1 MKTLK
6 WIPSQLILALGLVI
20 AAQSVQADDFR
31 MAVVDMQKA
40 LQTVEAGKTA
50 KAKLEKELE
59 SKKKEFQVE
68 EANFKKLVEEFKK
81 QQLVMSNEA
90 RMKKQQEL
98 QERQM
103 KLQEMVQRYQ
113 MEIANKEQEFTRPL
127 VNKLREIIAET
138 AKKKNFTVIL
148 ERNENTV
155 LYHQEKD
162 DITDEVIDQFNK
174 KNKG

>member
-1 MKTLK
+1 MKTSKGL
-6 WIPSQLILALGLVI
+6 ISQLVVVI
-20 AAQSVQADDFR
+20 ALSLVSSVVRAEEFK

-40 LQTVEAGKTA
+40 LQTVDAGKTA
-50 KAKLEKELE
+50 KAKLEKEFE
-59 SKKKEFQVE
+59 SKKKEFQSE
-68 EANFKKLVEEFKK
+68 EATFKKLVDEFKK

-103 KLQEMVQRYQ
+103 KLQELVQRSQ
-113 MEIANKEQEFTRPL
+113 AEIATKEQEMTRPL
-127 VNKLREIIAET
+127 VTKLREIIAET

-148 ERNENTV
+148 EKNENTV

-162 DITDEVIDQFNK
+162 DITDEVIEQFNK

>member
-1 MKTLK
+1 MVLSNKK
-6 WIPSQLILALGLVI
+6 GAGILAALVLSLL
-20 AAQSVQADDFR
+20 AGNARAEDFR

-40 LQTVEAGKTA
+40 LQTVDAGKTA
-50 KAKLEKELE
+50 KAKLEKEFE
-59 SKKKEFQVE
+59 AKKKEFQNE
-68 EANFKKLVEEFKK
+68 EASFKKLVDEFKK

-103 KLQEMVQRYQ
+103 KLQEMVQRSQ
-113 MEIANKEQEFTRPL
+113 AEIATKEQEMTRPL
-127 VNKLREIIAET
+127 INKLRDIIADT

-148 ERNENTV
+148 EKNENTV

-162 DITDEVIDQFNK
+162 DITDEVIEQFNK

>member
-1 MKTLK
+1 METLK
-6 WIPSQLILALGLVI
+6 WMPSQLILALGLVFASQ
-20 AAQSVQADDFR
+20 AAQADDFK

-59 SKKKEFQVE
+59 SKKKEFQAE
-68 EANFKKLVEEFKK
+68 EANFKKLVDEFKK

-103 KLQEMVQRYQ
+103 KLQEMVQRSQ
-113 MEIANKEQEFTRPL
+113 VEIANKEQEFTRPL
-127 VNKLREIIAET
+127 VNKLREIIADT

-148 ERNENTV
+148 EKNENTV

>member
-1 MKTLK
+1 MKASKGLV
-6 WIPSQLILALGLVI
+6 SQLVVVI
-20 AAQSVQADDFR
+20 AMSLVSSVVRAEEFK

-40 LQTVEAGKTA
+40 LQTVDAGKTA
-50 KAKLEKELE
+50 KARLEKEFE
-59 SKKKEFQVE
+59 SKKKEFQSE
-68 EANFKKLVEEFKK
+68 EATFKK

-103 KLQEMVQRYQ
+103 KLQELVQRSQ
-113 MEIANKEQEFTRPL
+113 AEIATKEQEMTRPL

-148 ERNENTV
+148 EKNENTV

-162 DITDEVIDQFNK
+162 DITDEVIEQFNK